1 MLEHVES
8 MFDGMSD
15 MMKKLKKAS
24 YEKNMVAFREK
35 NDHFFLEMTAYVEQA
50 EDYNEASILI
60 AQTFV
65 NKVKDAFTVKGHI
78 KSRKQVDLNFFM
90 IYYVFPSL
98 LLTENGYAD
107 LIAKNICSLWG
118 ATFKDS
124 KISYAN
130 YDKLYNSFREK
141 IFGLF

>member
-24 YEKNMVAFREK
+24 YEKNMGTFREK
-35 NDHFFLEMTAYVEQA
+35 NDHFFLEMIAYVEQA
-50 EDYNEASILI
+50 EDRDEAFLLI
-60 AQTFV
+60 AQTYV
-65 NKVKDAFTVKGHI
+65 NKVKDAFTMKGHI

-90 IYYVFPSL
+90 IYYVFPAL
-98 LLTENGYAD
+98 LLTENEYAD
-107 LIAKNICSLWG
+107 HIAKSICNLWG